1 MITSELLEAYLV
13 CPLKCYLWS
22 RGEECAENSFA
33 GARHHRITVT
43 VQSSAR
49 NIAFPSQ
56 SKAMGSSL
64 VQCHCNGAAARRRT
78 GEFARVRLAKLVLNS
93 GFVI

>member
-1 MITSELLEAYLV
+1 MITSELLEAYLA
-13 CPLKCYLWS
+13 CPLKCYLRS

-49 NIAFPSQ
+49 NYRFPVPVKSDGQ
-56 SKAMGSSL
+56 
-64 VQCHCNGAAARRRT
+64 
-78 GEFARVRLAKLVLNS
+78 
-93 GFVI
+93 